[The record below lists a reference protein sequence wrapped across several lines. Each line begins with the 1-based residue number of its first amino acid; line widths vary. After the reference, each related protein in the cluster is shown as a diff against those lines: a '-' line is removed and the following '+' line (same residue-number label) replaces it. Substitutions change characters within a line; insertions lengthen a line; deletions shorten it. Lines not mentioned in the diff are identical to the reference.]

1 MEGARMKTTR
11 SRFIGAGTAAG
22 AFASIG
28 VLRWPGD
35 AAQFSYK
42 LANDQTATHPMTA
55 ESVAAAKRI
64 LDASGG
70 QLEIQV
76 FPDSALGGDP
86 QMLAQARTG
95 AIELLQT
102 GNNILSSIL
111 PAAALFNIPFAFHSG
126 LELQSAANGPL
137 GAYVG
142 DAVEKLGLHKFPRTF
157 YGGTFQI
164 QNSLRPIDGP
174 ADLRGMKIRVPPG
187 QLDVATFKALGVAPT
202 VVSLAEVYTSLMTHL
217 VDGLEAP
224 LPTLQNFKFYEQVKY
239 CAMTNHTGLAYF
251 MLANGDAW
259 QRLPAKLQDLVQHEF
274 TTAAATASTAFAD
287 QETTIAATLAREGM
301 SFTHPAAEPFR
312 AIIRSAGLYAGWRA
326 QFDPSGWDALEK
338 TTGPLSG

>member
-1 MEGARMKTTR
+1 MKMTR
-11 SRFIGAGTAAG
+11 SRALGTAAAAG

-28 VLRWPGD
+28 VLRWPGE
-35 AAQFSYK
+35 AAQFRYK
-42 LANDQTATHPMTA
+42 LANDQTPSHPMTG

-64 LDASGG
+64 RDASGG
-70 QLEIQV
+70 QLDIQV
-76 FPDSALGGDP
+76 FPNSALGGDP
-86 QMLAQARTG
+86 QMLAQVRTG

-111 PAAALFNIPFAFHSG
+111 PAAALFNIPFAFRSG

-142 DAVEKLGLHKFPRTF
+142 NAVDKLGVHKFPRTF

-187 QLDVATFKALGVAPT
+187 QLDVATFKALEAAPT

-224 LPTLQNFKFYEQVKY
+224 LPTLQNFKLYEQVKY

-251 MLANGDAW
+251 MLANSDAW
-259 QRLPAKLQDLVQHEF
+259 QRLPAALQDLVQHEF
-274 TTAAATASTAFAD
+274 GAAAATASAAFAA
-287 QETTIAATLAREGM
+287 QETTIAATLAKEGM
-301 SFTHPAAEPFR
+301 TFTHPAPEPFR
-312 AIIRSAGLYAGWRA
+312 AIVRSAGLYTQWRA
-326 QFDPSGWDALEK
+326 QFDPTGWDALEK
-338 TTGPLSG
+338 TTGPLGA